1 MLKQIIKLCETLLK
15 VKEVFREAYKTK
27 DEDFYDPS
35 ADEISLHYYDGD
47 EVIIDYNS

>member
-15 VKEVFREAYKTK
+15 VKEVFRAAYKPK
-27 DEDFYDPS
+27 DKDFYDPS